1 IASPA
6 APALSEPE
14 PCSSPATNPEPC
26 SSPATNPEPCSSRPA
41 SVPSAI
47 ADPATALFTPVTAH
61 SAASSAA
68 LPPPKALPVIPKSTA
83 RTQSQPQ
90 PQLDGSYS
98 PVSAMAGPTVFS
110 APPGGDSD
118 YEPSAAGMVEP
129 SAPMLMEPTA
139 PEFPTDWAASGA
151 QSYTFPSSADYAPS
165 APEPMSPHNIMGF
178 ALPPPMTRQHYSQ
191 SAYGSIAPP
200 SYQQP
205 PPQLQ
210 NYSPAAFDK
219 RPPALPE
226 KPRPYHFDAP
236 GLPDKPRPHHIEA
249 PSLPEKPRPYQPDM
263 LSLAGHPG
271 VSAAAAAVLSPSAE
285 YIMFSLHSLL
295 CLIASCY
302 YYPAP
307 PASMLSLFST
317 RANRR
322 GSKPDASQQPEP
334 SLTIRKS
341 SLPSAF
347 SRRSKTTATE
357 NAEHAKTYH
366 PFPPR
371 IRSLAL
377 YPPSP
382 DDSNTSFC
390 PLQVEGDEEGEKEA
404 TEDEEQEKARLNA
417 IADEYQNNSSSA
429 ALSREDSA
437 LPSRTSSLGA
447 KPSGMPDDVKPL
459 ALSVVTGMKKLS
471 HEDAE
476 YADSPEPPLPQ
487 YSRNDSTSKDVDPVE
502 ALLEKERQ
510 REGKRKAALFELVD
524 TE

>member
-1 IASPA
+1 
-6 APALSEPE
+6 
-14 PCSSPATNPEPC
+14 
-26 SSPATNPEPCSSRPA
+26 
-41 SVPSAI
+41 
-47 ADPATALFTPVTAH
+47 
-61 SAASSAA
+61 
-68 LPPPKALPVIPKSTA
+68 
-83 RTQSQPQ
+83 
-90 PQLDGSYS
+90 
-98 PVSAMAGPTVFS
+98 MAGPTVFS
-110 APPGGDSD
+110 APPGADSD

-285 YIMFSLHSLL
+285 YIM
-295 CLIASCY
+295 
-302 YYPAP
+302 
-307 PASMLSLFST
+307 
-317 RANRR
+317 
-322 GSKPDASQQPEP
+322 
-334 SLTIRKS
+334 
-341 SLPSAF
+341 
-347 SRRSKTTATE
+347 
-357 NAEHAKTYH
+357 
-366 PFPPR
+366 
-371 IRSLAL
+371 
-377 YPPSP
+377 
-382 DDSNTSFC
+382 
-390 PLQVEGDEEGEKEA
+390 VEGDEEGEKEA

-510 REGKRKAALFELVD
+510 REGKRKAALFEL
-524 TE
+524 